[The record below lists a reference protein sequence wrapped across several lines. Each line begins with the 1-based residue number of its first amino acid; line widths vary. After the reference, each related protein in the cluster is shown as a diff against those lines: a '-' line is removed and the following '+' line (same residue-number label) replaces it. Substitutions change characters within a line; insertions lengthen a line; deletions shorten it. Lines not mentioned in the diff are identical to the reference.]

1 MSDRANQLN
10 LIPMSYKFETL
21 QIHAGHQPDSDT
33 LSRAVP
39 IYQTT
44 SYVFRDADHA
54 AALFDLREPGHIY
67 TRISNPTVEVFEKR
81 IAALEGGTGALA
93 VASGHAAQFIALN
106 NILKPGDNLISSP
119 FLYGGTLNQFK
130 HSFKNLSVDV
140 RFSLSDQVDDFEK
153 LIDSNTRGLYVET
166 ISNPSFSIPDF
177 EAFARLGEKHGI
189 PLIVDN
195 TFAGGGYLCKPI
207 DYGAN
212 IVVESATKWIGG
224 HGTTIAGVI
233 IDGGN
238 FPWDN
243 GLFPQLTEPS
253 PEYHGFK
260 WFEKFKNQA
269 FIVRARTIGLR
280 DFGPSLSAFDAFL
293 LLQGLETLSLRLD
306 RQCENTLALAQY
318 LQKNPRVENVGYPG
332 LPEDKNHQLGKKYLS
347 NGYGGVLTFILKG
360 DKLVNRHLV
369 EKFKLVSHLANVGD
383 SRTLIIQPAATTH
396 QQLSEAEQIAAGVHP
411 NLFRV
416 SVGFEHI
423 EDIINDFDQAINQ
436 L

>member
-1 MSDRANQLN
+1 MQNQFN
-10 LIPMSYKFETL
+10 LIAMSYKFETL

-54 AALFDLREPGHIY
+54 AALFDLKEAGHIY

-93 VASGHAAQFIALN
+93 VSSGHAAQFIALN

-119 FLYGGTLNQFK
+119 FLYGGTLNQFR
-130 HSFKNLSVDV
+130 HSFKNLGVDV
-140 RFSLSDQVDDFEK
+140 RFSVSDQVVDFEK
-153 LIDSNTRGLYVET
+153 LIDQNTRGLYVET
-166 ISNPSFSIPDF
+166 ISNPGFSIPDF
-177 EAFARLGEKHGI
+177 EAFARLGEKYGI

-195 TFAGGGYLCKPI
+195 TFAAGGYLCRPI

-243 GLFPQLTEPS
+243 GKFPQLTEPS

-260 WFEKFKNQA
+260 WFEQFKNQA
-269 FIVRARTIGLR
+269 YIVRARTIGLR
-280 DFGPSLSAFDAFL
+280 DFGPSLSPFDAFL

-306 RQCENTLALAQY
+306 RQCENTLKLAEF
-318 LQKNPRVENVGYPG
+318 LHKHPRVEKVGYPG
-332 LPEDKNHQLGKKYLS
+332 LPGDQNHSLAKKYLS
-347 NGYGGVLTFILKG
+347 NGFGGVLTFILKG

-369 EKFKLVSHLANVGD
+369 EKFKFVSHLANVGD
-383 SRTLIIQPAATTH
+383 SRTLIIQPSATTH

-416 SVGFEHI
+416 SVGLEHI
-423 EDIINDFDQAINQ
+423 DDIIIDFEQAINQ

>member
-1 MSDRANQLN
+1 
-10 LIPMSYKFETL
+10 MSYKFETL

-54 AALFDLREPGHIY
+54 AGLFALTEAGHIY

-119 FLYGGTLNQFK
+119 FLYGGTLSQFR
-130 HSFKNLSVDV
+130 HSFKNLGVDV
-140 RFSLSDQVDDFEK
+140 RFAVSDQPVDFER
-153 LIDSNTRGLYVET
+153 LIDSKTRGLYLET
-166 ISNPSFSIPDF
+166 ISNPGFSIPDF
-177 EAFARLGEKHGI
+177 ETFARLGEKFGI

-207 DYGAN
+207 EYGAN

-233 IDGGN
+233 VDGGN

-253 PEYHGFK
+253 PEYHGIK

-269 FIVRARTIGLR
+269 FIVRARTIGL
-280 DFGPSLSAFDAFL
+280 
-293 LLQGLETLSLRLD
+293 D
-306 RQCENTLALAQY
+306 RQCENTLALAKY
-318 LQKNPRVENVGYPG
+318 LQKHPKVEKVGYPG
-332 LPEDKNHQLGKKYLS
+332 LPDDPNHPLALKYLKH
-347 NGYGGVLTFILKG
+347 GFGGVLSFILKG
-360 DKLVNRHLV
+360 DKQINRHLV
-369 EKFKLVSHLANVGD
+369 EKFSIVSHLANVGD

-396 QQLSEAEQIAAGVHP
+396 QQLSEADQIAAGVHP

-416 SVGFEHI
+416 SVGLEHI
-423 EDIINDFDQAINQ
+423 DDIIEDFEQAIYQ
-436 L
+436 I

>member
-1 MSDRANQLN
+1 
-10 LIPMSYKFETL
+10 MSYKFETL

-54 AALFDLREPGHIY
+54 AALFDLKEAGHIY

-93 VASGHAAQFIALN
+93 VSSGHAAQFIALN

-119 FLYGGTLNQFK
+119 FLYGGTLNQFR
-130 HSFKNLSVDV
+130 HSFKNLGVDV
-140 RFSLSDQVDDFEK
+140 RFSVSDQVVDFEK
-153 LIDSNTRGLYVET
+153 LIDQNTRGLYVET
-166 ISNPSFSIPDF
+166 ISNPGFSIPDF
-177 EAFARLGEKHGI
+177 EAFARLGEKYGI

-195 TFAGGGYLCKPI
+195 TFAAGGYLCRPI

-243 GLFPQLTEPS
+243 GKFPQLTEPS

-260 WFEKFKNQA
+260 WFEQFKNQA
-269 FIVRARTIGLR
+269 YIVRARTIGLR
-280 DFGPSLSAFDAFL
+280 DFGPSLSPFDAFL

-306 RQCENTLALAQY
+306 RQCENTLKLAEF
-318 LQKNPRVENVGYPG
+318 LHKHPRVEKVGYPG
-332 LPEDKNHQLGKKYLS
+332 LPGDQNHSLAKKYLS
-347 NGYGGVLTFILKG
+347 NGFGGVLTFILKG

-369 EKFKLVSHLANVGD
+369 EKFKFVSHLANVGD
-383 SRTLIIQPAATTH
+383 SRTLIIQPSATTH

-416 SVGFEHI
+416 SVGLEHI
-423 EDIINDFDQAINQ
+423 DDIIIDFEQAINQ

>member
-1 MSDRANQLN
+1 
-10 LIPMSYKFETL
+10 MSYKFETL

-54 AALFDLREPGHIY
+54 AALFDLKEAGHIY

-93 VASGHAAQFIALN
+93 VSSGHAAQFIALN

-119 FLYGGTLNQFK
+119 FLYGGTLNQFR
-130 HSFKNLSVDV
+130 HSFKNLGVDV
-140 RFSLSDQVDDFEK
+140 RFSVSDQVVDFEK
-153 LIDSNTRGLYVET
+153 LIDQNTRGLYVET
-166 ISNPSFSIPDF
+166 ISNPGFSIPDF
-177 EAFARLGEKHGI
+177 EAFARLGEKYGI

-195 TFAGGGYLCKPI
+195 TFAAGGYLCRPI

-243 GLFPQLTEPS
+243 GKFPQLTEPS

-260 WFEKFKNQA
+260 WFEQFKNQA
-269 FIVRARTIGLR
+269 YIVRARTIGLR
-280 DFGPSLSAFDAFL
+280 DFGPSLSPFDAFL

-306 RQCENTLALAQY
+306 RQCENTLKLAEF
-318 LQKNPRVENVGYPG
+318 LHKHPRVEKVGYPG
-332 LPEDKNHQLGKKYLS
+332 LPGDQNHSLAKKYLS
-347 NGYGGVLTFILKG
+347 NGFGGVLTFILKG
-360 DKLVNRHLV
+360 DKLANRHLV
-369 EKFKLVSHLANVGD
+369 EKFKFVSHLANVGD
-383 SRTLIIQPAATTH
+383 SRTLIIQPSATTH

-416 SVGFEHI
+416 SVGLEHI
-423 EDIINDFDQAINQ
+423 DDIIIDFEQAINQ

>member
-1 MSDRANQLN
+1 MA
-10 LIPMSYKFETL
+10 YKFETL
-21 QIHAGHQPDSDT
+21 QIHAGHQPDTDT

-44 SYVFRDADHA
+44 SYVFHDADHA
-54 AALFDLREPGHIY
+54 AGLFDLKVPGHIY
-67 TRISNPTVEVFEKR
+67 SRISNPTVEVFEKR

-93 VASGHAAQFIALN
+93 VSSGHAAQFIALN

-119 FLYGGTLNQFK
+119 FLYGGTLNQFR
-130 HSFKNLSVDV
+130 HSFKNLGVDV
-140 RFSLSDQVDDFEK
+140 RFALSDRVADFER
-153 LIDSNTRGLYVET
+153 LIDENTRGLYVET
-166 ISNPSFSIPDF
+166 ISNPGFSIPDF
-177 EAFARLGEKHGI
+177 EAFARLGGKYGI

-195 TFAGGGYLCKPI
+195 TFAAGGYLCRPI

-212 IVVESATKWIGG
+212 VVVESATKWIGG

-243 GLFPQLTEPS
+243 GKFPQLTDPS

-260 WFEKFKNQA
+260 WFEQFGNQA
-269 FIVRARTIGLR
+269 YIVRARTIGLR
-280 DFGPSLSAFDAFL
+280 DFGPSLGAFDAFL

-306 RQCENTLALAQY
+306 RQCANTLALAEY
-318 LQKNPRVENVGYPG
+318 LQKHPKVEQVGYPG
-332 LPEDKNHQLGKKYLS
+332 LPGDQNHELGKKYLK
-347 NGYGGVLTFILKG
+347 NGFGGVLTFILKG

-369 EKFKLVSHLANVGD
+369 EKFQFVSHLANVGD
-383 SRTLIIQPAATTH
+383 TRTLIIQPAATTH

-416 SVGFEHI
+416 SVGLEHI
-423 EDIINDFDQAINQ
+423 EDIIADFDQAIKQ

>member
-1 MSDRANQLN
+1 MYHHANQL
-10 LIPMSYKFETL
+10 IHIAMPFKFETQ

-54 AALFDLREPGHIY
+54 AALFDLKEAGHIY

-81 IAALEGGTGALA
+81 IAILEGGTGALA

-119 FLYGGTLNQFK
+119 FLYGGTLNQFR
-130 HSFKNLSVDV
+130 HSFKNLAVDV
-140 RFSLSDQVDDFEK
+140 RFAVSDQVADFEK

-166 ISNPSFSIPDF
+166 ISNPAFSIPDF
-177 EAFARLGEKHGI
+177 EAFARLGQKHGI

-195 TFAGGGYLCKPI
+195 TFAGGGYLCRPI

-243 GLFPQLTEPS
+243 GNFPQLTEPS

-260 WFEKFKNQA
+260 WFEEFKNEA
-269 FIVRARTIGLR
+269 YIVRARTIGLR
-280 DFGPSLSAFDAFL
+280 DFGPSLSPFDAFL

-306 RQCENTLALAQY
+306 RQCENTLELAKY
-318 LQKNPRVENVGYPG
+318 LQKHPKVDAVGYPG
-332 LPEDKNHQLGKKYLS
+332 LPGDPNHELAKKYLN
-347 NGYGGVLTFILKG
+347 NGFGGVLTFILKG

-369 EKFKLVSHLANVGD
+369 EKFKFVSHLANVGD
-383 SRTLIIQPAATTH
+383 TRTLIIQPAATTH

-416 SVGFEHI
+416 SVGLEHI
-423 EDIINDFDQAINQ
+423 DDIIGDFEQAIEQ

>member
-1 MSDRANQLN
+1 
-10 LIPMSYKFETL
+10 MSYKFETL

-54 AALFDLREPGHIY
+54 AGLFELREPGHIY
-67 TRISNPTVEVFEKR
+67 TRISNPTVDVFEKR

-93 VASGHAAQFIALN
+93 VSSGHAAQFIALN
-106 NILKPGDNLISSP
+106 NILRPGDNLISSP
-119 FLYGGTLNQFK
+119 FLYGGTLNQFRN
-130 HSFKNLSVDV
+130 SFKNLGVEV
-140 RFSLSDQVDDFEK
+140 RFAVSDKVEDFAR
-153 LIDSNTRGLYVET
+153 LIDSRTRGLYVET
-166 ISNPSFSIPDF
+166 ISNPGFSIPDF
-177 EAFARLGEKHGI
+177 EAFARLGEKNGL

-195 TFAGGGYLCKPI
+195 TFAGGGYICSPI
-207 DYGAN
+207 QYGAN

-260 WFEKFKNQA
+260 WFEQFGSQA
-269 FIVRARTIGLR
+269 YIVRARTIGLR
-280 DFGPSLSAFDAFL
+280 DFGPSLSPFDAFL

-306 RQCENTLALAQY
+306 RQCTNTLELAKY
-318 LQKNPRVENVGYPG
+318 LKQHPRVEQVGYPG
-332 LPEDKNHQLGKKYLS
+332 LPDDPNHANALKYLR
-347 NGYGGVLTFILKG
+347 NGFGGVFSFILKG
-360 DKLVNRHLV
+360 DKLKNRHLV
-369 EKFKLVSHLANVGD
+369 EHFSIVSHLANVGD
-383 SRTLIIQPAATTH
+383 TRTLIIQPSATTH
-396 QQLSEAEQIAAGVHP
+396 QQLSEAEQLAAGVHP
-411 NLFRV
+411 NMFRV
-416 SVGFEHI
+416 SVGLEHI
-423 EDIINDFDQAINQ
+423 DDIIADFEQAIEKV
-436 L
+436 

>member
-1 MSDRANQLN
+1 
-10 LIPMSYKFETL
+10 MSYKFETL

-54 AALFDLREPGHIY
+54 ARLFELNEPGHIY

-119 FLYGGTLNQFK
+119 FLYGGTLSQFR
-130 HSFKNLSVDV
+130 HSFKNLGVEV
-140 RFSLSDQVDDFEK
+140 RFALTDNPVDFEK
-153 LIDSNTRGLYVET
+153 LIDKNTRGLYVET
-166 ISNPSFSIPDF
+166 ISNPGFSIPDF
-177 EAFARLGEKHGI
+177 EAFARLGEKNGI

-195 TFAGGGYLCKPI
+195 TFAAGGYLCKPI
-207 DYGAN
+207 EHGAN

-233 IDGGN
+233 VDGGN

-243 GLFPQLTEPS
+243 GLFPQLTQPS
-253 PEYHGFK
+253 PEYHGIK
-260 WFEKFKNQA
+260 WFEQFKNQA
-269 FIVRARTIGLR
+269 YIVRARTIGLR
-280 DFGPSLSAFDAFL
+280 DFGPSLSPFDAFL
-293 LLQGLETLSLRLD
+293 LLQGLETLSLRVD
-306 RQCENTLALAQY
+306 RHCENTLALAEY
-318 LQKNPRVENVGYPG
+318 LQKHPGVEKVGYPG
-332 LPEDKNHQLGKKYLS
+332 LPGDPNHTLAVKYLK
-347 NGYGGVLTFILKG
+347 NGFGGVLSFILKG
-360 DKLVNRHLV
+360 DKQKNRHLV
-369 EKFKLVSHLANVGD
+369 EKFSIVSHLANVGD
-383 SRTLIIQPAATTH
+383 TRTLIIQPAATTH
-396 QQLSEAEQIAAGVHP
+396 QQMSEAEQLAAGVHP

-416 SVGFEHI
+416 SVGLEHI
-423 EDIINDFDQAINQ
+423 DDIIEDFEQAINR

>member
-1 MSDRANQLN
+1 
-10 LIPMSYKFETL
+10 MSYKFETL

-54 AALFDLREPGHIY
+54 AGLFELKEAGHIY

-119 FLYGGTLNQFK
+119 FLYGGTLNQFR
-130 HSFKNLSVDV
+130 HSFKNLGVEV
-140 RFSLSDQVDDFEK
+140 KFAGSDRSEDFTK
-153 LIDSNTRGLYVET
+153 LIDSKTRGLYVET
-166 ISNPSFSIPDF
+166 ISNPGFSIPDF
-177 EAFARLGEKHGI
+177 EALARLGEKHGL

-195 TFAGGGYLCKPI
+195 TFAGGGYLCRPI

-260 WFEKFKNQA
+260 WFEQFKNQA
-269 FIVRARTIGLR
+269 YIVRARTIGLR
-280 DFGPSLSAFDAFL
+280 DFGPSLSPFDAFL
-293 LLQGLETLSLRLD
+293 LLQGLETLSIRLD
-306 RQCENTLALAQY
+306 RQCENSLALAKY
-318 LQKNPRVENVGYPG
+318 LLKHPKVQSVGYPG
-332 LPEDKNHQLGKKYLS
+332 LTSDPNHQLALKYLK
-347 NGYGGVLTFILKG
+347 NGFGGVLSFILKG
-360 DKLVNRHLV
+360 DKLINKHLV
-369 EKFKLVSHLANVGD
+369 EKFSIVSHLANVGD
-383 SRTLIIQPAATTH
+383 TRTLIIQPAATTH

-416 SVGFEHI
+416 SVGLEHI
-423 EDIINDFDQAINQ
+423 EDIITDFEQAINQ

>member
-1 MSDRANQLN
+1 MPYR
-10 LIPMSYKFETL
+10 FETL

-54 AALFDLREPGHIY
+54 AGLFELKESGYIY
-67 TRISNPTVEVFEKR
+67 SRISNPTVEVFEKR
-81 IAALEGGTGALA
+81 IAALEGGSGALA
-93 VASGHAAQFIALN
+93 VSSGHAAQFIALN
-106 NILKPGDNLISSP
+106 NILKAGDNLISSP
-119 FLYGGTLNQFK
+119 FLYGGTVSQFR
-130 HSFKNLSVDV
+130 HSFKNLGIEV
-140 RFSLSDQVDDFEK
+140 RFAKSDRPEDFEG
-153 LIDSNTRGLYVET
+153 LIDSKTRGIYVET
-166 ISNPSFSIPDF
+166 ISNPGFSIPDI
-177 EAFARLGEKHGI
+177 EAFARLGEKNGI

-212 IVVESATKWIGG
+212 IIVESATKWIGG

-233 IDGGN
+233 VDGGN

-243 GLFPQLTEPS
+243 GNFPQLTEPS

-260 WFEKFKNQA
+260 WVEQFKNQA
-269 FIVRARTIGLR
+269 YIIRARTIGLR

-306 RQCENTLALAQY
+306 RQCDNALRLANY
-318 LQKNPRVENVGYPG
+318 LQNHPNVEKVGYPG
-332 LPEDKNHQLGKKYLS
+332 LSNDPNHDMAQKYLK
-347 NGYGGVLTFILKG
+347 NGYGGVLSFILKG
-360 DKLVNRHLV
+360 DKLQNRHLV
-369 EKFKLVSHLANVGD
+369 EKFQIVSHLANVGD
-383 SRTLIIQPAATTH
+383 SRTLIIQPSATTH

-416 SVGFEHI
+416 SVGLEHI
-423 EDIINDFDQAINQ
+423 ADIIEDFEQAIGK

>member
-1 MSDRANQLN
+1 VQNQFN
-10 LIPMSYKFETL
+10 LIAMSYKFETL

-54 AALFDLREPGHIY
+54 AALFDLKEAGHIY

-93 VASGHAAQFIALN
+93 VSSGHAAQFIALN

-119 FLYGGTLNQFK
+119 FLYGGTLNQFR
-130 HSFKNLSVDV
+130 HSFKNLGVDV
-140 RFSLSDQVDDFEK
+140 RFSVSDQVVDFEK
-153 LIDSNTRGLYVET
+153 LIDQNTRGLYVET
-166 ISNPSFSIPDF
+166 ISNPGFSIPDF
-177 EAFARLGEKHGI
+177 EAFARLGEKYGI

-195 TFAGGGYLCKPI
+195 TFAAGGYLCRPI

-243 GLFPQLTEPS
+243 GKFPQLTEPS

-260 WFEKFKNQA
+260 WFEQFKNQA
-269 FIVRARTIGLR
+269 YIVRARTIGLR
-280 DFGPSLSAFDAFL
+280 DFGPSLSPFDAFL

-306 RQCENTLALAQY
+306 RQCENTLKLAEF
-318 LQKNPRVENVGYPG
+318 LHKHPRVEKVGYPG
-332 LPEDKNHQLGKKYLS
+332 LPGDQNHSLAKKYLS
-347 NGYGGVLTFILKG
+347 NGFGGVLTFILKG

-369 EKFKLVSHLANVGD
+369 EKFKFVSHLANVGD
-383 SRTLIIQPAATTH
+383 SRTLIIQPSATTH

-416 SVGFEHI
+416 SVGLEHI
-423 EDIINDFDQAINQ
+423 DDIIIDFEQAINQ